1 MEITKN
7 NKTGNTVEAEFKVT
21 PEEFEEALEKTYQ
34 REKNRITIP
43 GFRKGKATR
52 KMVEKQYG
60 ENVFYEEAINTLYK
74 KVITEVIDK
83 LDIDVVDVP
92 ETEVVSVEREE
103 GIEFKVSFTVKP
115 DVTIKNYLGV
125 EVDYKVAE
133 VSEDDIAGKLK
144 EMQLRSARIID
155 VEDRGAEMGDT
166 VTFNFKGFCEGEA
179 FKGGEAENFNL
190 ELGSGRFIPGFEE
203 QICGKNI
210 GEDFDVN
217 VTFPEEYQAKELAG
231 KDAIFKCKINGIKG
245 RETVE
250 LDDEFAKDVSEHDTI
265 EELKTEIK
273 EKLAE
278 ENERAADLEFESAL
292 SEKLIDLVEADIPA
306 VMFESRIDD
315 MVRDW
320 EFKNQQQGMNVQAY
334 LQYSNQ
340 NMEQFRDMFR
350 EMAEKQVKMR
360 LALEKISDLEKV
372 EVEKERVE
380 EEFEKLSGYYRMSVD
395 KVKELIEYKAL
406 ERDLKAEKAMNIV
419 KENAKKIKIEGDKND
434 I

>member
-1 MEITKN
+1 MEIIKN
-7 NKTGNTVEAEFKVT
+7 NKTENAVEVEFKVS
-21 PEEFEEALEKTYQ
+21 PEEFEQALEKTYQ
-34 REKNRITIP
+34 KEKNRITIP

-60 ENVFYEEAINTLYK
+60 ENVFYEDAINSLYK
-74 KVITEVIDK
+74 KVVTEVIDELK
-83 LDIDVVDVP
+83 LDVVDVP

-103 GIEFKVSFTVKP
+103 GIAFKVTFTVKP
-115 DVTIKNYLGV
+115 DVSIKDYLGV

-144 EMQLRSARIID
+144 EMQLRGARIID
-155 VEDRGAEMGDT
+155 VENRGAEMGDT
-166 VTFNFKGFCEGEA
+166 VTFDFKGFCDGEA

-231 KDAIFKCKINGIKG
+231 KEAVFKCKINGIKG
-245 RETVE
+245 RELVDI
-250 LDDEFAKDVSEHDTI
+250 DDEFAKDVSEHDTLD
-265 EELKTEIK
+265 ELKAEIK
-273 EKLAE
+273 DKLTE
-278 ENERAADLEFESAL
+278 ENKNAADMEFESAI
-292 SEKLIDLVEADIPA
+292 SEKLIDLVEADIPT
-306 VMFESRIDD
+306 VMFENRIDD

-340 NMEQFRDMFR
+340 SMEQFRDMFR

-360 LALEKISDLEKV
+360 LALEKISDLENI
-372 EVEKERVE
+372 EVEQERVE
-380 EEFEKLSGYYRMSVD
+380 AEFEKLSEFYRMPAD
-395 KVKELIEYKAL
+395 KVRELIEYESL
-406 ERDLKAEKAMNIV
+406 ERDLKAEKAMEIV
-419 KENAKKIKIEGDKND
+419 KEKAKKITA
-434 I
+434 

>member
-7 NKTGNTVEAEFKVT
+7 NKTNNAVEVEFKVS
-21 PEEFEEALEKTYQ
+21 PDEFEQALEKTYQ
-34 REKNRITIP
+34 KQKNSISIP

-60 ENVFYEEAINTLYK
+60 ENVFYEEAINNLYK
-74 KVITEVIDK
+74 KVITEVIDE
-83 LDIDVVDVP
+83 LDLDVVDVP
-92 ETEVVSVEREE
+92 ETEVVSVERDA
-103 GIEFKVSFTVKP
+103 GIEFKVVFTVKP
-115 DVTIKNYLGV
+115 AVSIKDYLGV

-133 VSEDDIAGKLK
+133 VSDDDIAGKLK
-144 EMQLRSARIID
+144 EMQLRGARIID
-155 VEDRGAEMGDT
+155 VEDRSAEMGDT
-166 VTFNFKGFCEGEA
+166 VTFDFKGFCNGEA

-217 VTFPEEYQAKELAG
+217 VTFPEEYQAAELAG

-250 LDDEFAKDVSEHDTI
+250 LDDEFAKDVSEFDTLD
-265 EELKTEIK
+265 ELKADVK
-273 EKLAE
+273 SKLAE
-278 ENERAADLEFESAL
+278 ENVKAADLDFESAL
-292 SEKLIDLVEADIPA
+292 SEKLIELVEADIPPA
-306 VMFESRIDD
+306 MYENRIDD

-320 EFKNQQQGMNVQAY
+320 EFKNQQQGMNVQMY

-340 NMEQFRDMFR
+340 SMEQFRDMFR

-360 LALEKISDLEKV
+360 LALETISDLEKI
-372 EVEKERVE
+372 EVEDERVE
-380 EEFEKLSGYYRMSVD
+380 EEFQKLSEFYRMPMD
-395 KVKELIEYKAL
+395 KVKELIETKSL
-406 ERDLKAEKAMNIV
+406 TRDLKAEKAMELV
-419 KENAKKIKIEGDKND
+419 KEKAKKIT
-434 I
+434 

>member
-7 NKTGNTVEAEFKVT
+7 NKMGNTVEAEFKVT
-21 PEEFEEALEKTYQ
+21 PEEFEEALEKAYQ
-34 REKNRITIP
+34 KEKNRITIP

-60 ENVFYEEAINTLYK
+60 ENVFYEEAINSLYK
-74 KVITEVIDK
+74 RVITEVIDR
-83 LDIDVVDVP
+83 LNIDVVDVP
-92 ETEVVSVEREE
+92 ETEVVSVERDE
-103 GIEFKVSFTVKP
+103 GIEFKVTFTVKP
-115 DVTIKNYLGV
+115 DVTIKDYLGV

-155 VEDRGAEMGDT
+155 VEDRAAETGDT

-250 LDDEFAKDVSEHDTI
+250 LDDEFAKDVSEHDTLDQ
-265 EELKTEIK
+265 LKTEIK

-278 ENERAADLEFESAL
+278 ENEKAADLDFEGEL
-292 SEKLIDLVEADIPA
+292 SEKLIALVEADIPP
-306 VMFESRIDD
+306 VMFENRIDD

-320 EFKNQQQGMNVQAY
+320 EFKNQQQGMNVQSY

-340 NMEQFRDMFR
+340 TMDDFRNMFR

-360 LALEKISDLEKV
+360 LALERISDLEKV
-372 EVEKERVE
+372 EVETEKVE
-380 EEFEKLSGYYRMSVD
+380 AEFEKLSGYYRMSVD

-406 ERDLKAEKAMNIV
+406 ERDLKAEKAMDIV
-419 KENAKKIKIEGDKND
+419 KENAKKIKIEGDK
-434 I
+434 